1 MSTALRR
8 AVDDLDHPI
17 EALRA
22 THHRIELRLALLAEL
37 CEHVGEH
44 GSDSAARTTAD
55 VVLRYFDDSESIHQ
69 ADEEIDLFSALRE
82 AAMPGTKDALGP
94 LLERLAAQHDDIQ
107 RSYRTLRPHLAEIA
121 SGRGSDLPPA
131 LCARLY
137 QVYMHHIALEEEEL
151 LPLAEASLSGDA
163 LARLGSAM
171 AARRSLPAFVCAQ
184 ATRRLHC
191 AASQRS
197 PDRSL

>member
-44 GSDSAARTTAD
+44 GTDSAARTTAG
-55 VVLRYFDDSESIHQ
+55 VVLRYFDDSEAIHQ
-69 ADEEIDLFSALRE
+69 ADEEIDLFAALRT
-82 AAMPGTKDALGP
+82 AAGPDTTDALVD
-94 LLERLAAQHDDIQ
+94 LLERLTVQHDDIQ
-107 RSYRTLRPHLAEIA
+107 RSYSTLRPHLAEIA
-121 SGRGSDLPPA
+121 SGLGSELPAA
-131 LCARLY
+131 LCGRLHE
-137 QVYMHHIALEEEEL
+137 VYMHHIALEEEEL

-163 LARLGSAM
+163 LVRLGASM
-171 AARRSLPAFVCAQ
+171 AARRKLPAPVCA
-184 ATRRLHC
+184 
-191 AASQRS
+191 
-197 PDRSL
+197 